1 MIINKNEYQKEEK
14 YLENVKKLAD
24 LCTYNVNVQI
34 DKQKKEIFEIKQYIW
49 NDCKSLSDLEYG
61 NLLNDTDAKVN
72 WTNSRIKQMIKYQHI
87 KQNPYFGRVDFKT
100 EDEVIKVYVGI
111 YGFNYENCNY
121 IFDWRAPISN
131 LFYDYGIG
139 KAKYE
144 APIGPINGDIILRRQ
159 YKIENGTIER
169 IIENEININDEMLQE
184 VLSNNS
190 SDKMKNI
197 VTTIQKEQNEIIRD
211 TSNKYMIIQGVAG
224 SGKTSVALH
233 RIAYLLYKEKNLSYS
248 NILIFS
254 PNDIFTEYI
263 SDVLPE
269 LGERNVLNTTFN
281 DLLEQYLKKFGKFEK
296 FSDFLERV
304 YDNNI
309 KSDYIF
315 NRYELDCFIQSY
327 IKSHIFYKNI
337 NVGDEMFNKFELND
351 LLLNKYKKLPL
362 LERIS
367 NLAEYLCNKLNVSI
381 RKNKKKIE
389 NIIISELGISLDP
402 VFIFSE
408 FLKEKKKEKE
418 MTNTIYYEDLEY
430 IIYIYFE
437 LNGYPYN
444 SNIKHVVIDE
454 AQDYSELQFYILRKC
469 FEKAYFT
476 ILGDVN
482 QAINPFCQYKSLEE
496 LSDVFSDGY
505 KYIELNN
512 TYRSSPEILDYS
524 NMILGI
530 NNIKSIRLSNGFPV
544 KRYNN
549 NESVDEILKNIQYIY
564 EHGFK
569 SVAIITKN
577 SAETNNLY
585 NKLVKKNIK
594 YSFTKN
600 MIKKDCVSIM
610 PSYLAK
616 GLEFDG
622 VIIYNDIN
630 NKYTEEEKN
639 LYYVVCTRAQHQ
651 LVVYNQP
658 QYVMENPKRLVKN
671 IL

>member
-72 WTNSRIKQMIKYQHI
+72 WTNSQIKQMIKYQHI

-281 DLLEQYLKKFGKFEK
+281 DLLEQYLKKFGKLEK
-296 FSDFLERV
+296 FSNFLERV

-337 NVGDEMFNKFELND
+337 NVRDEMFNKFELNN

-630 NKYTEEEKN
+630 NKYTEEEKK
-639 LYYVVCTRAQHQ
+639 LHYVAITRAQHI
-651 LVVYNQP
+651 LFVYN
-658 QYVMENPKRLVKN
+658 N
-671 IL
+671 

>member
-121 IFDWRAPISN
+121 IFDWRTPIAS

-211 TSNKYMIIQGVAG
+211 TANKYMIIQGVAG

-281 DLLEQYLKKFGKFEK
+281 DLLEQYLKKFGKLEK
-296 FSDFLERV
+296 FSNFLERV

-594 YSFTKN
+594 SSFTKN

-630 NKYTEEEKN
+630 NKYTEEEKK
-639 LYYVVCTRAQHQ
+639 LHYVAITRAQHI
-651 LVVYNQP
+651 LFVYN
-658 QYVMENPKRLVKN
+658 N
-671 IL
+671 

>member
-1 MIINKNEYQKEEK
+1 MTINKNEYQKEKE

-24 LCTYNVNVQI
+24 LCISNVNVQI

-87 KQNPYFGRVDFKT
+87 KQNPYFGRMDFKT

-111 YGFNYENCNY
+111 YGFNYENRNY

-144 APIGPINGDIILRRQ
+144 APIGTINGDIILRRQ

-169 IIENEININDEMLQE
+169 IIESEININDEMLQE

-281 DLLEQYLKKFGKFEK
+281 DLLEQYLKKFAKLEK
-296 FSDFLERV
+296 FSDFLEKV
-304 YDNNI
+304 YENNI
-309 KSDYIF
+309 KPNYIF
-315 NRYELDCFIQSY
+315 DRHELDYFIQDY
-327 IKSHIFYKNI
+327 IKSHIFYRNI
-337 NVGDEMFNKFELND
+337 NVAKEMFNKFELND
-351 LLLNKYKKLPL
+351 LLLNKYKKLSL
-362 LERIS
+362 MERIS

-381 RKNKKKIE
+381 RKNKRKIE
-389 NIIISELGISLDP
+389 NLIISELGISLDP
-402 VFIFSE
+402 VSIFLE
-408 FLKEKKKEKE
+408 FLKVKGIEKE
-418 MTNTIYYEDLEY
+418 IINKIDYEDLEY

-482 QAINPFCQYKSLEE
+482 QAINPYCQYNSLEE

-524 NMILGI
+524 NTILGI
-530 NNIKSIRLSNGFPV
+530 KNIKSIRSSNGIPV
-544 KRYNN
+544 KHYNN
-549 NESVDEILKNIQYIY
+549 NENVDEIVKNIQYIY

-569 SVAIITKN
+569 NVAIITKN
-577 SAETNNLY
+577 SAETNKMY
-585 NKLVKKNIK
+585 NKLMKKNTE
-594 YSFTKN
+594 YNFTKN
-600 MIKKDCVSIM
+600 MIKKDCISIM

-630 NKYTEEEKN
+630 DMYNDDEKK
-639 LYYVVCTRAQHQ
+639 LYYVAVTRAQHV
-651 LVVYNQP
+651 LFVYNQ
-658 QYVMENPKRLVKN
+658 
-671 IL
+671 

>member
-24 LCTYNVNVQI
+24 LCTYSVNVQI

-72 WTNSRIKQMIKYQHI
+72 WTNSQIKQMIKYQHI

>member
-72 WTNSRIKQMIKYQHI
+72 WTNSQIKQMIKYQHI

-121 IFDWRAPISN
+121 IFDWRTPIAS

-211 TSNKYMIIQGVAG
+211 TANKYMIIQGVAG

-337 NVGDEMFNKFELND
+337 NVGDEMFNKFELNN

-408 FLKEKKKEKE
+408 FLKQKKKEKE

-630 NKYTEEEKN
+630 NKYTEEEKK
-639 LYYVVCTRAQHQ
+639 LHYVAITRAQHI
-651 LVVYNQP
+651 LFVYN
-658 QYVMENPKRLVKN
+658 N
-671 IL
+671 

>member
-121 IFDWRAPISN
+121 IFDWRTPIAS

-159 YKIENGTIER
+159 YKIENGKIER

-281 DLLEQYLKKFGKFEK
+281 DLLEQYLKKFGKLEK
-296 FSDFLERV
+296 FSNFLERV

-630 NKYTEEEKN
+630 NKYTEEEKK
-639 LYYVVCTRAQHQ
+639 LHYVAITRAQHI
-651 LVVYNQP
+651 LFVYN
-658 QYVMENPKRLVKN
+658 N
-671 IL
+671 

>member
-72 WTNSRIKQMIKYQHI
+72 WTNSQIKQMIKYQHI

-121 IFDWRAPISN
+121 IFDWRTPIAS

-211 TSNKYMIIQGVAG
+211 TANKYMIIQGVAG

-630 NKYTEEEKN
+630 NKYTEEEKK
-639 LYYVVCTRAQHQ
+639 LHYVAITRAQHI
-651 LVVYNQP
+651 LFVYN
-658 QYVMENPKRLVKN
+658 N
-671 IL
+671 

>member
-121 IFDWRAPISN
+121 IFDWRTPIAS

-281 DLLEQYLKKFGKFEK
+281 DLLEQYLKKFGKLEK

-418 MTNTIYYEDLEY
+418 MTNTIYYEYLEY

-437 LNGYPYN
+437 LNGYPYD

-630 NKYTEEEKN
+630 NKYTEEEKK
-639 LYYVVCTRAQHQ
+639 LHYVAITRAQHI
-651 LVVYNQP
+651 LFVYN
-658 QYVMENPKRLVKN
+658 N
-671 IL
+671 

>member
-72 WTNSRIKQMIKYQHI
+72 WTNSQIKQMIKYQHI

-281 DLLEQYLKKFGKFEK
+281 DLLEQYLKKFGKLEK
-296 FSDFLERV
+296 FSNFLERV

-337 NVGDEMFNKFELND
+337 NARDEMFNKFELNN

-630 NKYTEEEKN
+630 NKYTEEEKK
-639 LYYVVCTRAQHQ
+639 LHYVAITRAQHI
-651 LVVYNQP
+651 LFVYN
-658 QYVMENPKRLVKN
+658 N
-671 IL
+671 

>member
-24 LCTYNVNVQI
+24 LCTDSVNVQI

-72 WTNSRIKQMIKYQHI
+72 WTNSQIKQMIKYQHI

-121 IFDWRAPISN
+121 IFDWRTPIAS

-159 YKIENGTIER
+159 YKIENGIIER

-281 DLLEQYLKKFGKFEK
+281 DLLEQYLKKFGKLEK

-454 AQDYSELQFYILRKC
+454 AQDYSELQFYILHKC

-630 NKYTEEEKN
+630 NKYTEEEKK
-639 LYYVVCTRAQHQ
+639 LHYVAITRAQHI
-651 LVVYNQP
+651 LFVYN
-658 QYVMENPKRLVKN
+658 N
-671 IL
+671 

>member
-1 MIINKNEYQKEEK
+1 MTINQNEYQKEEK
-14 YLENVKKLAD
+14 YLENVKELAD
-24 LCTYNVNVQI
+24 LCIHNVNVQI
-34 DKQKKEIFEIKQYIW
+34 DEQKKEIFEIKQYIW

-87 KQNPYFGRVDFKT
+87 KQNPYFGRIDFKT

-111 YGFNYENCNY
+111 YGFTYENCNY

-144 APIGPINGDIILRRQ
+144 APIGTINGDIILRRQ
-159 YKIENGTIER
+159 YKIENGIIER
-169 IIENEININDEMLQE
+169 IIESEININDEMLQE

-281 DLLEQYLKKFGKFEK
+281 DLLEQHLKKFGKLEK
-296 FSDFLERV
+296 FSVFLERI
-304 YDNNI
+304 YENNI
-309 KSDYIF
+309 KLNYIF
-315 NRYELDCFIQSY
+315 DRYELDCFIQDY
-327 IKSHIFYKNI
+327 IKSHIFHKNI
-337 NVGDEMFNKFELND
+337 NVGNEMFNKFELND

-362 LERIS
+362 LERVS

-389 NIIISELGISLDP
+389 NMIISELGISLNP

-408 FLKEKKKEKE
+408 FLKEKKIKKE
-418 MTNTIYYEDLEY
+418 MANKIYYEDLEY

-524 NMILGI
+524 NTILGI
-530 NNIKSIRLSNGFPV
+530 NNIKSIRLSNGIPV
-544 KRYNN
+544 RHYNN

-569 SVAIITKN
+569 NIAIITKN
-577 SAETNNLY
+577 SGETNKLY
-585 NKLVKKNIK
+585 NKLTKKHIRYN
-594 YSFTKN
+594 FTKN

-630 NKYTEEEKN
+630 NKYNEEEKK
-639 LYYVVCTRAQHQ
+639 LYYVAITRAQHI
-651 LVVYNQP
+651 LFIYN
-658 QYVMENPKRLVKN
+658 N
-671 IL
+671 

>member
-72 WTNSRIKQMIKYQHI
+72 WTNSQIKQMIKYQHI

-121 IFDWRAPISN
+121 IFDWRTPIAS

-281 DLLEQYLKKFGKFEK
+281 DLLEQYLKKFGKLEK

-630 NKYTEEEKN
+630 NKYTEEEKK
-639 LYYVVCTRAQHQ
+639 LHYVAITRAQHI
-651 LVVYNQP
+651 LFVYN
-658 QYVMENPKRLVKN
+658 N
-671 IL
+671 

>member
-72 WTNSRIKQMIKYQHI
+72 WTNSQIKQMIKYQHI

-281 DLLEQYLKKFGKFEK
+281 DLLEQYLKKFGKLEK

-600 MIKKDCVSIM
+600 MIKKDCVSMM

-630 NKYTEEEKN
+630 NKYTEEEKK
-639 LYYVVCTRAQHQ
+639 LHYVAITRAQHI
-651 LVVYNQP
+651 LFVYN
-658 QYVMENPKRLVKN
+658 N
-671 IL
+671 

>member
-1 MIINKNEYQKEEK
+1 MTINKNEYQKEKE

-24 LCTYNVNVQI
+24 LCISNVNVQI

-87 KQNPYFGRVDFKT
+87 KQNPYFGRMDFKT

-111 YGFNYENCNY
+111 YGFNYENRNY

-144 APIGPINGDIILRRQ
+144 APIGTINGDIILRRQ

-169 IIENEININDEMLQE
+169 IIESEININDEMLQE

-281 DLLEQYLKKFGKFEK
+281 DLLEQYLKKFAKLEK
-296 FSDFLERV
+296 FSDFLEKV
-304 YDNNI
+304 YENNI
-309 KSDYIF
+309 KPNYIF
-315 NRYELDCFIQSY
+315 DRHELDYFIQDY
-327 IKSHIFYKNI
+327 IKSHIFYRNI
-337 NVGDEMFNKFELND
+337 NVAKEMFNKFELND
-351 LLLNKYKKLPL
+351 LLLNKYKKLSL
-362 LERIS
+362 MERIS

-381 RKNKKKIE
+381 RKNKRKIE
-389 NIIISELGISLDP
+389 NLIISELGISLDP
-402 VFIFSE
+402 VSIFLE
-408 FLKEKKKEKE
+408 FLKVKGIEKE
-418 MTNTIYYEDLEY
+418 IINKIDYEDLEY

-482 QAINPFCQYKSLEE
+482 QAINPYCQYNSLEE

-524 NMILGI
+524 NTILGI
-530 NNIKSIRLSNGFPV
+530 KNIKSIRSSNGIPV
-544 KRYNN
+544 KHYNN
-549 NESVDEILKNIQYIY
+549 NENVDEIVKNIQYIY

-569 SVAIITKN
+569 NVAIITKN
-577 SAETNNLY
+577 SAETNKMY
-585 NKLVKKNIK
+585 NKLMKKNTE
-594 YSFTKN
+594 YNFTKN
-600 MIKKDCVSIM
+600 MIKKDCISIM

-630 NKYTEEEKN
+630 DMYNDDEKK
-639 LYYVVCTRAQHQ
+639 LYYVAVTRAQHV
-651 LVVYNQP
+651 LFVYN
-658 QYVMENPKRLVKN
+658 N
-671 IL
+671 

>member
-281 DLLEQYLKKFGKFEK
+281 DLLEQYLKKFGKLEK

-630 NKYTEEEKN
+630 NKYTEEEKK
-639 LYYVVCTRAQHQ
+639 LHYVAITRAQHI
-651 LVVYNQP
+651 LFVYN
-658 QYVMENPKRLVKN
+658 N
-671 IL
+671 

>member
-72 WTNSRIKQMIKYQHI
+72 WTNSQIKQMIKYQHI

-121 IFDWRAPISN
+121 IFDWRTPIAS

-211 TSNKYMIIQGVAG
+211 TANKYMIIQGVAG

-248 NILIFS
+248 NVLIFS

-281 DLLEQYLKKFGKFEK
+281 DLLEQYLKKFGKLEK

-630 NKYTEEEKN
+630 NKYTEEEKK
-639 LYYVVCTRAQHQ
+639 LHYVAITRAQHI
-651 LVVYNQP
+651 LFVYN
-658 QYVMENPKRLVKN
+658 N
-671 IL
+671 

>member
-24 LCTYNVNVQI
+24 LCTDSVNVQI

-72 WTNSRIKQMIKYQHI
+72 WTNSQIKQMIKYQHI

-121 IFDWRAPISN
+121 IFDWRTPIAS

-159 YKIENGTIER
+159 YKIENGIIER

-281 DLLEQYLKKFGKFEK
+281 DLLEQYLKKFGKLEK

-630 NKYTEEEKN
+630 NKYTEEEKK
-639 LYYVVCTRAQHQ
+639 LHYVAITRAQHI
-651 LVVYNQP
+651 LFVYN
-658 QYVMENPKRLVKN
+658 N
-671 IL
+671 

>member
-1 MIINKNEYQKEEK
+1 MTINKNEYQKEKE

-24 LCTYNVNVQI
+24 LCISNVNVQI

-87 KQNPYFGRVDFKT
+87 KQNPYFGRIDFKT

-111 YGFNYENCNY
+111 YGFNYENRNY

-144 APIGPINGDIILRRQ
+144 APIGTINGDIILRRQ

-169 IIENEININDEMLQE
+169 IIESEININDEMLQE

-281 DLLEQYLKKFGKFEK
+281 DLLEQYLKKFAKLEK
-296 FSDFLERV
+296 FSDFLEKV
-304 YDNNI
+304 YENNI
-309 KSDYIF
+309 KPNYIF
-315 NRYELDCFIQSY
+315 DRHELDYFIQDY
-327 IKSHIFYKNI
+327 IKSHIFHRNI
-337 NVGDEMFNKFELND
+337 NVAKEMFNKFELND
-351 LLLNKYKKLPL
+351 LLLNKYKKLSL
-362 LERIS
+362 MERIS

-381 RKNKKKIE
+381 RKNKRKIE
-389 NIIISELGISLDP
+389 NLIISELGISLDP
-402 VFIFSE
+402 VSIFLE
-408 FLKEKKKEKE
+408 FLKVKGIEKE
-418 MTNTIYYEDLEY
+418 IINKIDYEDLEY

-482 QAINPFCQYKSLEE
+482 QAINPYCQYNSLEE

-524 NMILGI
+524 NTILGI
-530 NNIKSIRLSNGFPV
+530 KNIKSIRSSNGIPV
-544 KRYNN
+544 KHYNN
-549 NESVDEILKNIQYIY
+549 NENVDEIVKNIQYIY

-569 SVAIITKN
+569 NVAIITKN
-577 SAETNNLY
+577 SAETNKMY
-585 NKLVKKNIK
+585 NKLMKKNTE
-594 YSFTKN
+594 YNFTKN
-600 MIKKDCVSIM
+600 MIKKDCISIM

-630 NKYTEEEKN
+630 DMYNDDEKK
-639 LYYVVCTRAQHQ
+639 LYYVAVTRAQHV
-651 LVVYNQP
+651 LFVYN
-658 QYVMENPKRLVKN
+658 N
-671 IL
+671 

>member
-72 WTNSRIKQMIKYQHI
+72 WTNSQIKQMIKYQHI

-121 IFDWRAPISN
+121 IFDWRTPIAS

-144 APIGPINGDIILRRQ
+144 APIGTINGDIILRRQ

-211 TSNKYMIIQGVAG
+211 TANKYMIIQGVAG

-469 FEKAYFT
+469 FEKAHFT

-496 LSDVFSDGY
+496 ISDVFSDGY

-630 NKYTEEEKN
+630 NKYTEEEKK
-639 LYYVVCTRAQHQ
+639 LHYVAITRAQHI
-651 LVVYNQP
+651 LFVYN
-658 QYVMENPKRLVKN
+658 N
-671 IL
+671 

>member
-1 MIINKNEYQKEEK
+1 MTINKNEYQKEKE

-24 LCTYNVNVQI
+24 LCISNVNVQN
-34 DKQKKEIFEIKQYIW
+34 KKKKKEIFEIKQYIW

-87 KQNPYFGRVDFKT
+87 KQNPYFGRIDFKT

-111 YGFNYENCNY
+111 YGFNYENRNY

-144 APIGPINGDIILRRQ
+144 APIGTINGDIILRRQ

-169 IIENEININDEMLQE
+169 IIESEININDEMLQE

-269 LGERNVLNTTFN
+269 LGERNVINNTFN
-281 DLLEQYLKKFGKFEK
+281 YLLEQYLKKFAKLEK
-296 FSDFLERV
+296 FSDFLEKV
-304 YDNNI
+304 YENNI
-309 KSDYIF
+309 KPNYIF
-315 NRYELDCFIQSY
+315 DRHELDYFIQDY
-327 IKSHIFYKNI
+327 IKSHIFHRNI
-337 NVGDEMFNKFELND
+337 NVAKEMFNKFELND
-351 LLLNKYKKLPL
+351 LLLNKYKKLSL
-362 LERIS
+362 MERIS

-381 RKNKKKIE
+381 RKNKRKIE
-389 NIIISELGISLDP
+389 NLIISELGISLDP
-402 VFIFSE
+402 VSIFLE
-408 FLKEKKKEKE
+408 FLKVKGIEKE
-418 MTNTIYYEDLEY
+418 IINKIDYEDLEY

-482 QAINPFCQYKSLEE
+482 QAINPYCQYNSLEE

-524 NMILGI
+524 NTILGI
-530 NNIKSIRLSNGFPV
+530 KNIKSIRSSNGIPV
-544 KRYNN
+544 KHYNN
-549 NESVDEILKNIQYIY
+549 NENVDEIVKNIQYIY

-569 SVAIITKN
+569 NVAIITKN
-577 SAETNNLY
+577 SAETNKMY
-585 NKLVKKNIK
+585 NKLMKKNTE
-594 YSFTKN
+594 YNFTKN
-600 MIKKDCVSIM
+600 MIKKDCISIM

-630 NKYTEEEKN
+630 DMYNDDEKK
-639 LYYVVCTRAQHQ
+639 LYYVAVTRAQHG
-651 LVVYNQP
+651 LFVYN
-658 QYVMENPKRLVKN
+658 N
-671 IL
+671 

>member
-121 IFDWRAPISN
+121 IFDWRTPIAS

-281 DLLEQYLKKFGKFEK
+281 DLLEQYLKKFGKLEK

-639 LYYVVCTRAQHQ
+639 LYYVAITRAQHI
-651 LVVYNQP
+651 LFVYN
-658 QYVMENPKRLVKN
+658 N
-671 IL
+671 

>member
-24 LCTYNVNVQI
+24 LCTYSVNVQI

-72 WTNSRIKQMIKYQHI
+72 WTNSQIKQMIKYQHI

-121 IFDWRAPISN
+121 IFDWRTPIAS

-281 DLLEQYLKKFGKFEK
+281 DLLEQYLKKFGKLEK

-327 IKSHIFYKNI
+327 INSHIFDKNI
-337 NVGDEMFNKFELND
+337 YVGYEMFNKFELND

-630 NKYTEEEKN
+630 NKYTEEEKK
-639 LYYVVCTRAQHQ
+639 LHYVAITRAQHI
-651 LVVYNQP
+651 LFVYN
-658 QYVMENPKRLVKN
+658 N
-671 IL
+671 

>member
-1 MIINKNEYQKEEK
+1 MTINKNEYQKEKE

-24 LCTYNVNVQI
+24 LCISNVNVQI

-87 KQNPYFGRVDFKT
+87 KQNPYFGRIDFKT

-111 YGFNYENCNY
+111 YGFNYENRNY

-144 APIGPINGDIILRRQ
+144 APIGTINGDIILRRQ

-169 IIENEININDEMLQE
+169 IIESEININDEMLQE

-281 DLLEQYLKKFGKFEK
+281 DLLEQYLKKFAKLEK
-296 FSDFLERV
+296 FSDFLEKV
-304 YDNNI
+304 YENNI
-309 KSDYIF
+309 KPNYIF
-315 NRYELDCFIQSY
+315 DRNELDYFIQDY
-327 IKSHIFYKNI
+327 IKSHIFHRNI
-337 NVGDEMFNKFELND
+337 NVAKEMFNKFELND
-351 LLLNKYKKLPL
+351 LLLNKYKKLSL
-362 LERIS
+362 MERIS

-381 RKNKKKIE
+381 RKNKRKIE
-389 NIIISELGISLDP
+389 NLIISELGISLDP
-402 VFIFSE
+402 ISIFLE
-408 FLKEKKKEKE
+408 FLKVKGIEKE
-418 MTNTIYYEDLEY
+418 IINKIDYEDLEY

-482 QAINPFCQYKSLEE
+482 QAINPYCQYNSLEE

-524 NMILGI
+524 NTILGI
-530 NNIKSIRLSNGFPV
+530 KNIKSIRSSNGIPV
-544 KRYNN
+544 KHYNN
-549 NESVDEILKNIQYIY
+549 NENVDEIVKNIQYIY

-569 SVAIITKN
+569 NVAIITKN
-577 SAETNNLY
+577 SAETNKMY
-585 NKLVKKNIK
+585 NKLMKKNTE
-594 YSFTKN
+594 YNFTKN
-600 MIKKDCVSIM
+600 MIKKDCISIM

-630 NKYTEEEKN
+630 DMYNDDEKK
-639 LYYVVCTRAQHQ
+639 LYYVAVTRAQHV
-651 LVVYNQP
+651 LFVYN
-658 QYVMENPKRLVKN
+658 N
-671 IL
+671 

>member
-1 MIINKNEYQKEEK
+1 MTINKNEYQKEKE

-24 LCTYNVNVQI
+24 LCISNVNVQI

-87 KQNPYFGRVDFKT
+87 KQNPYFGRIDFKT

-111 YGFNYENCNY
+111 YGFNYENRNY

-144 APIGPINGDIILRRQ
+144 APIGTINGDIILRRQ

-169 IIENEININDEMLQE
+169 IIESEININDEMLQE

-281 DLLEQYLKKFGKFEK
+281 DLLEQYLKKFAKLEK
-296 FSDFLERV
+296 FSDFLEKV
-304 YDNNI
+304 YENNI
-309 KSDYIF
+309 KPNYIF
-315 NRYELDCFIQSY
+315 DRNELDYFIQDY
-327 IKSHIFYKNI
+327 IKSHIFHRNI
-337 NVGDEMFNKFELND
+337 NVAKEMFNKFELND
-351 LLLNKYKKLPL
+351 LLLNKYKKLSL
-362 LERIS
+362 MERIS

-381 RKNKKKIE
+381 RKNKRKIE
-389 NIIISELGISLDP
+389 NLIISELGISLDP
-402 VFIFSE
+402 VSIFLE
-408 FLKEKKKEKE
+408 FLKVKGIEKE
-418 MTNTIYYEDLEY
+418 IINKIDYEDLEY

-482 QAINPFCQYKSLEE
+482 QAINPYCQYNSLEE

-524 NMILGI
+524 NTILGI
-530 NNIKSIRLSNGFPV
+530 KNIKSIRSSNGIPV
-544 KRYNN
+544 KHYNN
-549 NESVDEILKNIQYIY
+549 NENVDEIVKNIQYIY

-569 SVAIITKN
+569 NVAIITKN
-577 SAETNNLY
+577 SAETNKMY
-585 NKLVKKNIK
+585 NKLMKKNTE
-594 YSFTKN
+594 YNFTKN
-600 MIKKDCVSIM
+600 MIKKDCISIM

-630 NKYTEEEKN
+630 DMYNDDEKK
-639 LYYVVCTRAQHQ
+639 LYYVAVTRAQHV
-651 LVVYNQP
+651 LFVYN
-658 QYVMENPKRLVKN
+658 N
-671 IL
+671 

>member
-1 MIINKNEYQKEEK
+1 
-14 YLENVKKLAD
+14 
-24 LCTYNVNVQI
+24 
-34 DKQKKEIFEIKQYIW
+34 
-49 NDCKSLSDLEYG
+49 
-61 NLLNDTDAKVN
+61 
-72 WTNSRIKQMIKYQHI
+72 
-87 KQNPYFGRVDFKT
+87 
-100 EDEVIKVYVGI
+100 
-111 YGFNYENCNY
+111 
-121 IFDWRAPISN
+121 
-131 LFYDYGIG
+131 
-139 KAKYE
+139 
-144 APIGPINGDIILRRQ
+144 
-159 YKIENGTIER
+159 
-169 IIENEININDEMLQE
+169 
-184 VLSNNS
+184 
-190 SDKMKNI
+190 
-197 VTTIQKEQNEIIRD
+197 
-211 TSNKYMIIQGVAG
+211 
-224 SGKTSVALH
+224 
-233 RIAYLLYKEKNLSYS
+233 
-248 NILIFS
+248 
-254 PNDIFTEYI
+254 
-263 SDVLPE
+263 
-269 LGERNVLNTTFN
+269 
-281 DLLEQYLKKFGKFEK
+281 
-296 FSDFLERV
+296 
-304 YDNNI
+304 
-309 KSDYIF
+309 
-315 NRYELDCFIQSY
+315 
-327 IKSHIFYKNI
+327 
-337 NVGDEMFNKFELND
+337 MFNKFELND

-630 NKYTEEEKN
+630 NKYTEEEKK
-639 LYYVVCTRAQHQ
+639 LHYVAITRAQHI
-651 LVVYNQP
+651 LFVYN
-658 QYVMENPKRLVKN
+658 N
-671 IL
+671 

>member
-121 IFDWRAPISN
+121 IFDWRTPIAS

-281 DLLEQYLKKFGKFEK
+281 DLLEQYLKKFGKLEK

-630 NKYTEEEKN
+630 NKYTEEEKK
-639 LYYVVCTRAQHQ
+639 LHYVAITRAQHI
-651 LVVYNQP
+651 LFVYN
-658 QYVMENPKRLVKN
+658 N
-671 IL
+671 

>member
-72 WTNSRIKQMIKYQHI
+72 WTNSQIKQMIKYQHI

-121 IFDWRAPISN
+121 IFDWRTPIAS

-211 TSNKYMIIQGVAG
+211 TANKYMIIQGVAG

-639 LYYVVCTRAQHQ
+639 FI
-651 LVVYNQP
+651 
-658 QYVMENPKRLVKN
+658 M
-671 IL
+671 

>member
-1 MIINKNEYQKEEK
+1 MTINKNEYQKEKE

-24 LCTYNVNVQI
+24 LCISNVNVQN
-34 DKQKKEIFEIKQYIW
+34 KKKKKEIFEIKQYIW

-87 KQNPYFGRVDFKT
+87 KQNPYFGRIDFKT

-111 YGFNYENCNY
+111 YGFNYENRNY

-144 APIGPINGDIILRRQ
+144 APIGTINGDIILRRQ

-169 IIENEININDEMLQE
+169 IIESEININDEMLQE

-281 DLLEQYLKKFGKFEK
+281 DLLEQYLKKFAKLEK
-296 FSDFLERV
+296 FSDFLEKV
-304 YDNNI
+304 YENNI
-309 KSDYIF
+309 KPNYIF
-315 NRYELDCFIQSY
+315 DRHELDYFIQDY
-327 IKSHIFYKNI
+327 IKSHIFHRNI
-337 NVGDEMFNKFELND
+337 NVAKEMFNKFELND
-351 LLLNKYKKLPL
+351 LLLNKYKKLSL
-362 LERIS
+362 MERIS

-381 RKNKKKIE
+381 RKNKRKIE
-389 NIIISELGISLDP
+389 NLIISELGISLDP
-402 VFIFSE
+402 VSIFLE
-408 FLKEKKKEKE
+408 FLKVKGIEKE
-418 MTNTIYYEDLEY
+418 IINKIDYEDLEY

-482 QAINPFCQYKSLEE
+482 QAINPYCQYNSLEE

-524 NMILGI
+524 NTILGI
-530 NNIKSIRLSNGFPV
+530 KNIKSIRSSNGIPV
-544 KRYNN
+544 KHYNN
-549 NESVDEILKNIQYIY
+549 NENVDEIVKNIQYIY

-569 SVAIITKN
+569 NVAIITKN
-577 SAETNNLY
+577 SAETNKMY
-585 NKLVKKNIK
+585 NKLMKKNTE
-594 YSFTKN
+594 YNFTKN
-600 MIKKDCVSIM
+600 MIKKDCISIM

-630 NKYTEEEKN
+630 DMYNDDEKK
-639 LYYVVCTRAQHQ
+639 LYYVAVTRAQHG
-651 LVVYNQP
+651 LFVYN
-658 QYVMENPKRLVKN
+658 N
-671 IL
+671 

>member
-1 MIINKNEYQKEEK
+1 MTINKNEYQKEKE

-24 LCTYNVNVQI
+24 LCISNVNVQI

-87 KQNPYFGRVDFKT
+87 KQNPYFGRIDFKT

-111 YGFNYENCNY
+111 YGFNYENRNY

-144 APIGPINGDIILRRQ
+144 APIGTINGDIILRRQ

-169 IIENEININDEMLQE
+169 IIESEININDEMLQE

-281 DLLEQYLKKFGKFEK
+281 DLLEQYLKKFAKLEK
-296 FSDFLERV
+296 FSDFLEKV
-304 YDNNI
+304 YENNI
-309 KSDYIF
+309 KPNYIF
-315 NRYELDCFIQSY
+315 DRNELDYFIQDY
-327 IKSHIFYKNI
+327 IKSHIFHRNI
-337 NVGDEMFNKFELND
+337 NVAKEMFNKFELND

-362 LERIS
+362 LERVS

-381 RKNKKKIE
+381 RKNKRKIE
-389 NIIISELGISLDP
+389 NLIISELGISLDP
-402 VFIFSE
+402 VSIFLE
-408 FLKEKKKEKE
+408 FLKVKGIEKE
-418 MTNTIYYEDLEY
+418 IINKIDYEDLEY

-482 QAINPFCQYKSLEE
+482 QAINPYCQYNSLEE

-524 NMILGI
+524 NTILGI
-530 NNIKSIRLSNGFPV
+530 KNIKSIRSSNGIPV
-544 KRYNN
+544 KHYNN
-549 NESVDEILKNIQYIY
+549 NENVDEIVKNIQYIY

-569 SVAIITKN
+569 NVAIITKN
-577 SAETNNLY
+577 SAETNKMY
-585 NKLVKKNIK
+585 NKLMKKNTE
-594 YSFTKN
+594 YNFTKN
-600 MIKKDCVSIM
+600 MIKKDCISIM

-630 NKYTEEEKN
+630 DMYNDDEKK
-639 LYYVVCTRAQHQ
+639 LYYVAVTRAQHV
-651 LVVYNQP
+651 LFVYN
-658 QYVMENPKRLVKN
+658 N
-671 IL
+671 

>member
-1 MIINKNEYQKEEK
+1 MTINKNEYQKEKE

-24 LCTYNVNVQI
+24 LCISNVNVQI

-87 KQNPYFGRVDFKT
+87 KQNPYFGRIDFKT

-111 YGFNYENCNY
+111 YGFNYENRNY

-144 APIGPINGDIILRRQ
+144 APIGTINGDIILRRQ

-169 IIENEININDEMLQE
+169 IIESEININDEMLQE

-281 DLLEQYLKKFGKFEK
+281 DLLEQYLKKFAKLEK
-296 FSDFLERV
+296 FSDFLEKV
-304 YDNNI
+304 YENNI
-309 KSDYIF
+309 KPNYIF
-315 NRYELDCFIQSY
+315 DRHELDYFIQDY
-327 IKSHIFYKNI
+327 IKSHIFHRNI
-337 NVGDEMFNKFELND
+337 NVAKEMFNKFELND
-351 LLLNKYKKLPL
+351 LLLNKYKKLSL
-362 LERIS
+362 MERIS

-381 RKNKKKIE
+381 RKNKRKIE
-389 NIIISELGISLDP
+389 NLIISELGISLDP
-402 VFIFSE
+402 ISIFLE
-408 FLKEKKKEKE
+408 FLKVKGIEKE
-418 MTNTIYYEDLEY
+418 IINKIDYEDLEY

-482 QAINPFCQYKSLEE
+482 QAINLYCQYNSLEE

-524 NMILGI
+524 NTILGI
-530 NNIKSIRLSNGFPV
+530 KNIKSIRSSNGIPV
-544 KRYNN
+544 KHYNN
-549 NESVDEILKNIQYIY
+549 NENVDEIVKNIQYIY

-569 SVAIITKN
+569 NVAIITKN
-577 SAETNNLY
+577 SAETNKMY
-585 NKLVKKNIK
+585 NKLMKKNTE
-594 YSFTKN
+594 YNFTKN
-600 MIKKDCVSIM
+600 MIKKDCISIM

-630 NKYTEEEKN
+630 DMYNDDEKK
-639 LYYVVCTRAQHQ
+639 LYYVAVTRAQHV
-651 LVVYNQP
+651 LFVYN
-658 QYVMENPKRLVKN
+658 N
-671 IL
+671 

>member
-1 MIINKNEYQKEEK
+1 MTINKNEYQKEKE

-24 LCTYNVNVQI
+24 LCISNVNVQI

-87 KQNPYFGRVDFKT
+87 KQNPYFGRIDFKT

-111 YGFNYENCNY
+111 YGFNYENRNY

-144 APIGPINGDIILRRQ
+144 APIGTINGDIILRRQ

-169 IIENEININDEMLQE
+169 IIESEININDEMLQE

-281 DLLEQYLKKFGKFEK
+281 DLLEQYLKKFAKLEK
-296 FSDFLERV
+296 FSDFLEKV
-304 YDNNI
+304 YENNI
-309 KSDYIF
+309 KPNYIF
-315 NRYELDCFIQSY
+315 DRHELDYFIQDY
-327 IKSHIFYKNI
+327 IKSHIFYRNI
-337 NVGDEMFNKFELND
+337 NVAKEMFNKFELND
-351 LLLNKYKKLPL
+351 LLLNKYKKLSL
-362 LERIS
+362 MERIS

-381 RKNKKKIE
+381 RKNKRKIE
-389 NIIISELGISLDP
+389 NLIISELGISLDP
-402 VFIFSE
+402 VSIFLE
-408 FLKEKKKEKE
+408 FLKVKGIEKE
-418 MTNTIYYEDLEY
+418 IINKIDYEDLEY

-482 QAINPFCQYKSLEE
+482 QAINPYCQYNSLEE

-524 NMILGI
+524 NTILGI
-530 NNIKSIRLSNGFPV
+530 KNIKSIRSSNGIPV
-544 KRYNN
+544 KHYNN
-549 NESVDEILKNIQYIY
+549 NENVDEIVKNIQYIY

-569 SVAIITKN
+569 NVAIITKN
-577 SAETNNLY
+577 SAETNKMY
-585 NKLVKKNIK
+585 NKLMKKNTE
-594 YSFTKN
+594 YNFTKN
-600 MIKKDCVSIM
+600 MIKKDCISIM

-630 NKYTEEEKN
+630 DMYNDDEKK
-639 LYYVVCTRAQHQ
+639 LYYVAVTRAQHV
-651 LVVYNQP
+651 LFVYN
-658 QYVMENPKRLVKN
+658 N
-671 IL
+671 

>member
-72 WTNSRIKQMIKYQHI
+72 WTNSQIKQMIKYQHI

-281 DLLEQYLKKFGKFEK
+281 DLLEQYLKKFGKLEK

-630 NKYTEEEKN
+630 NKYTEEEKK
-639 LYYVVCTRAQHQ
+639 LHYVAITRAQHI
-651 LVVYNQP
+651 LFVYN
-658 QYVMENPKRLVKN
+658 N
-671 IL
+671 

>member
-72 WTNSRIKQMIKYQHI
+72 WTNSQIKQMIKYQHI

-281 DLLEQYLKKFGKFEK
+281 DLLEQYLKKFGKLEK

-389 NIIISELGISLDP
+389 NIIISSLGISLDP

-630 NKYTEEEKN
+630 NKYTEEEKK
-639 LYYVVCTRAQHQ
+639 LHYVAITRAQHI
-651 LVVYNQP
+651 LFVYN
-658 QYVMENPKRLVKN
+658 N
-671 IL
+671 